1 MCAGRGQSV
10 TTFLRLLQYVHRY
23 RVRLCGALF
32 CSIGVAGFQAVYAWL
47 VQPLMD
53 GILIEQDQYWF
64 RILPLVILCVAV
76 MKAIF
81 GYGQAYLMSY
91 VGNWIVADVRHQLFV
106 QIVRLPV
113 KFHDTNASGRLV
125 ARVLNDVNEMAN
137 AIPSIMKDLFQQG
150 LTFLALLGVVFYQN
164 WKLATVMLFIIPAS
178 AFVIVRIGKR
188 LRKLAT
194 RGQESMGDMANVLKE
209 AFAGVRLVKAYG
221 REETEAQRFDV
232 TNRAYRSA
240 SQKSAQVSALSSPL
254 MEIIGVCGIVVII
267 GYGGHLI
274 SIGAMSPGG
283 FSSFFAAM
291 FMAYAPIRRLSGANQ
306 AIQRALAASKRV
318 FDVLDLEN
326 EFDHDHGKE
335 ALPPIS
341 KSLEFRHVTFYYPG
355 SDYPA
360 VQQVSLTIHAGEVVA
375 IVGSSGSGKS
385 TLVSL
390 VPRFYRPSEGMIV
403 IDGRDVREASRASLR
418 RQIGI
423 VSQETVLF
431 DDTIQHNIAYGRPD
445 ASVEEVMEAA
455 RLAFAWEFIERL
467 PNQLE
472 TLVGEDGVKLSG
484 GQKQRLAI
492 ARAILRDPP
501 ILILDEATSALDSES
516 EKLVQ
521 AALANLMNAQRTTL
535 VIAHR
540 LSTIQHADRIVV
552 LEHGHLV
559 EMGSH
564 AQLLQKDGSYTRL
577 YRTQFENSSVESLEP
592 NTV

>member
-1 MCAGRGQSV
+1 M
-10 TTFLRLLQYVHRY
+10 TTFLRLLQYVHAY
-23 RVRLCGALF
+23 RARLILALV
-32 CSIGVAGFQAVYAWL
+32 CSVGVAGFQAVYAWL

-53 GILIEQDQYWF
+53 GILIQQDQYWF
-64 RILPLVILCVAV
+64 NILPLIILGVALL
-76 MKAIF
+76 KASF

-91 VGNWIVADVRHQLFV
+91 VGNWIVADIRHQLFL

-113 KFHDTNASGRLV
+113 KYHDTNASGRLV

-178 AFVIVRIGKR
+178 ALVIVRIGKR
-188 LRKLAT
+188 LRKLST

-209 AFAGVRLVKAYG
+209 TFAGVRLVKSYG
-221 REETEAQRFDV
+221 GEESEAQRFDV
-232 TNRAYRSA
+232 TNRAYRTA
-240 SQKSAQVSALSSPL
+240 SQKAAQVSALSSPL
-254 MEIIGVCGIVVII
+254 MEIIGLCGTVVII
-267 GYGGHLI
+267 WYGGHLI
-274 SIGAMSPGG
+274 SIGAMTPGG

-318 FDVLDLEN
+318 FDVLDLET
-326 EFDHDHGKE
+326 EFDRDAGKAE
-335 ALPPIS
+335 LPLIR
-341 KSLEFRHVTFYYPG
+341 KSLEFRHITFFYPG
-355 SDYPA
+355 SEQPA
-360 VQQVSLTIHAGEVVA
+360 VRKFSLTIPVGEVVA
-375 IVGSSGSGKS
+375 LVGSSGSGKS

-390 VPRFYRPSEGMIV
+390 VPRFYRPSEGMIL

-431 DDTIQHNIAYGRPD
+431 DDTIRHNIAYGRPT
-445 ASVEEVMEAA
+445 ASDEEVIEAA

-467 PNQLE
+467 PNQLN
-472 TLVGEDGVKLSG
+472 TRVGEDGVKLSG
-484 GQKQRLAI
+484 GQRQRLAI
-492 ARAILRDPP
+492 ARAILRNPP
-501 ILILDEATSALDSES
+501 LLILDEATSALDSES

-521 AALANLMNAQRTTL
+521 AALKNLMTAQRTTL

-540 LSTIQHADRIVV
+540 LSTVQHADRIVV
-552 LEHGHLV
+552 LEHGSLIEV
-559 EMGSH
+559 GSH
-564 AQLLQKDGSYTRL
+564 SQLLEKGGVYTRL
-577 YRTQFENSSVESLEP
+577 YHTQFEHFGIESLEP
-592 NTV
+592 NRV